1 MRSSDT
7 YNSDDTIAAETTP
20 PGRGG
25 IYVIRV
31 SGADSCRI
39 VGKVFDRE
47 LPEPGCHCYGRLM
60 RIDRNP
66 DEQIDE
72 VVVSY
77 FNAPHSYTGE
87 DVLEISTHGS
97 PIIVAEALDALYGC
111 GARPAKPGE
120 FTLRAF
126 LNERIDL
133 TQAEAVADLINASS
147 REAAQLALKQ
157 LKGDIGKSV
166 SIISGHIMQLLT
178 QCELELDFVEDE
190 VELMSRGEKIGIVE
204 QALGDIDGLLAGYQR
219 SRRLRKGVTAAITGP
234 PNVGKSSIF
243 NTLIEDSRAIVHPDP
258 GTTRDVLHGS
268 CIINGIRFDIYD
280 TAGIRTTSS
289 EVEDEGVRR
298 AIETADKAEINI
310 HVSSVDIDYYPNSS
324 SSEKRTIHVLNKIDL
339 GTHNLPENYLPISA
353 LHGDGIEEL
362 KNRMY
367 GLCIDNS
374 SGGESSIS
382 RERHYIAVLRAREA
396 LNNAREGIKDNYPSE
411 IIAQE
416 LRETVTTLD
425 ELTGR
430 NSLESLLDNIFS
442 EFCIGK

>member
-25 IYVIRV
+25 ISVIRV
-31 SGADSCRI
+31 SGADACRI
-39 VGKVFDRE
+39 VGEVFDRE
-47 LPEPGCHCYGRLM
+47 LPEPNCHCYGRLM
-60 RIDRNP
+60 RIDRNR
-66 DEQIDE
+66 DEQIDD

-77 FNAPHSYTGE
+77 FKAPHSYTGD

-97 PIIVAEALDALYGC
+97 PIVVAEALDALYSC

-157 LKGDIGKSV
+157 IKGGIGKAV
-166 SIISGHIMQLLT
+166 STISGHIMQLLT
-178 QCELELDFVEDE
+178 QCELELDFVEDD
-190 VELMSRGEKIGIVE
+190 VELMSRKEKVRIVE
-204 QALGDIDGLLAGYQR
+204 EALEDIDGLLSGYQR
-219 SRRLRKGVTAAITGP
+219 SRRLRQGVTAVITGP
-234 PNVGKSSIF
+234 PNVGKSCLF
-243 NTLIEDSRAIVHPDP
+243 NMLIEVSRAIVHPEP

-268 CIINGIRFDIYD
+268 CIINGVRFDIFD
-280 TAGIRTTSS
+280 TAGIRTTGS

-324 SSEKRTIHVLNKIDL
+324 SEKRTIHVLNKIDL

-353 LHGDGIEEL
+353 LRGDGIEDL

-367 GLCIDNS
+367 GACIDNN

-382 RERHYIAVLRAREA
+382 RERHYIAVSRAREA
-396 LNNAREGIKDNYPSE
+396 LNKAKEGIKDCHPAE
-411 IIAQE
+411 IIAEE
-416 LRETVTTLD
+416 LRETVSAMD
-425 ELTGR
+425 ELTGK